1 MVCSHAALP
10 ILAIILHQHCTY
22 SAGACTC
29 LAFPTLAPLA
39 LLALFA
45 PFAQLSLLALSH
57 FTLHVSLTLLLQ
69 LALLSQTCP
78 ACTNVTHTQTYL
90 NMTPITHITLN
101 GQVASCLSVGGANFI

>member
-22 SAGACTC
+22 SAGACMC

-45 PFAQLSLLALSH
+45 PFAQLSLLALLYTPYSTLRYCH
-57 FTLHVSLTLLLQ
+57 HNLALHV
-69 LALLSQTCP
+69 LLSL
-78 ACTNVTHTQTYL
+78 YL
-90 NMTPITHITLN
+90 TTMHITTNIHISSLLYLH
-101 GQVASCLSVGGANFI
+101 GQVATSLTQGGANFI